1 MIRIDDLIKT
11 LKKNKVNFFTGVP
24 DSILKKLSIF
34 LQNKKKKRTCF
45 SSE

>member
-24 DSILKKLSIF
+24 DKKLINF
-34 LQNKKKKRTCF
+34 FTKKKKKRTCF